1 MPRNRGLRC
10 AAGLLGP
17 GEGHVP
23 SWGDLRALRPGAP
36 CPGPT
41 CLLGV
46 VAEHW
51 VEQEEQPGGQS
62 TGVDGCKAAS
72 RPLSCLGGLGSR
84 ALATCLPS
92 RCPPRPDS
100 GAAVPSPGPGP
111 TGAVLGAGASGL
123 HWPWAAAPR
132 GPLASQCPRS
142 PAQVHRVGMWLGA
155 TQRSSE
161 NQHSGGDA
169 GGVAEAIRQRPVSHV
184 AEQVE
189 EVQTVTLHPEGPGP

>member
-1 MPRNRGLRC
+1 MPQNRALRC

-23 SWGDLRALRPGAP
+23 SWGDLRALRPSTP

-111 TGAVLGAGASGL
+111 TGRAGHGRLRPALALGSGPTRASRLPVSSVSSSPLKCTGREPG
-123 HWPWAAAPR
+123 WVPPR
-132 GPLASQCPRS
+132 GHLRTSILEGTLEGSQRLSVSALCLTWRS
-142 PAQVHRVGMWLGA
+142 RWR
-155 TQRSSE
+155 RS
-161 NQHSGGDA
+161 
-169 GGVAEAIRQRPVSHV
+169 R
-184 AEQVE
+184 
-189 EVQTVTLHPEGPGP
+189 L